1 MQTRSWP
8 PEFHAPLPGGQFRWF
23 MMFWHTL
30 FVVGLAV
37 TWTLAVC
44 YRPDVPLGRA
54 GVLALLVLVQGGLYL
69 RTFIRSQQGFNSWEG
84 WTAYFA
90 ASLVIWMVEVYL
102 DNRFEWLVG
111 AYTGQILGVLPPKAS
126 VPSAIVILGG
136 YLAYRL
142 GWENLA
148 HLRTVEI
155 LMWGVTVVSWMILG
169 LFLHKLA
176 VTSSERA
183 GLIAELHTARKQV
196 ELARQSDAEL
206 AALRERERLARELHD
221 NLGHALSTLAVQ
233 LEAIQRLMAVDPT
246 QARAQ
251 IDEMKNL
258 ARACMEGLRRA
269 LSGLRTP
276 GLGNQLLTEA
286 IPALVK
292 ETSQRCGLAIDC
304 RIANEAGHLPPKL
317 AEGIWRVTHEAL
329 ANAERHAQATNVNVS
344 LQGAE
349 KELVLCI
356 SDNGV
361 GFPEAAEQRPGH
373 FGLRGLRERVEGLG
387 GTLTLSPAGQP
398 GAQVEARWPVA
409 S

>member
-8 PEFHAPLPGGQFRWF
+8 PEFHAPLPGRQFRWF
-23 MMFWHTL
+23 MLFWHTF

-44 YRPDVPLGRA
+44 YRPDVPLWRA
-54 GVLALLVLVQGGLYL
+54 GALAILVLAQAVLYL
-69 RTFIRSQQGFNSWEG
+69 RTFIRSQQGFNSWGG
-84 WTAYFA
+84 WTGYFA

-111 AYTGQILGVLPPKAS
+111 AYTGQILGVLPPNAS
-126 VPSAIVILGG
+126 LPSTILILGG

-148 HLRTVEI
+148 HLHTVDI
-155 LMWGVTVVSWMILG
+155 LMWGAPLASWIILG

-183 GLIAELHTARKQV
+183 RLIADLETARKEV
-196 ELARQSDAEL
+196 ELARQTDAEL

-233 LEAIQRLMAVDPT
+233 LEAIQRLLAVDPA

-251 IDEMKNL
+251 IDEMKTL
-258 ARACMEGLRRA
+258 ARTCMEGLRRA
-269 LSGLRTP
+269 LSNLRAP
-276 GLGNQLLTEA
+276 GLGNRLLTEA
-286 IPALVK
+286 IPALVN
-292 ETSQRCGLAIDC
+292 ETGKRCGLAIDC
-304 RIANEAGHLPPKL
+304 RIADEAGCLPPAL

-329 ANAERHAQATNVNVS
+329 ANVERHAGATKVHVS
-344 LQGAE
+344 LEGAE
-349 KELVLCI
+349 KELVLRI
-356 SDNGV
+356 SDNGA
-361 GFPEAAEQRPGH
+361 GFPDQAEQRPGH
-373 FGLRGLRERVEGLG
+373 YGLRGLRERVEGLG

-398 GAQVEARWPVA
+398 GASVEARWPVTP
-409 S
+409 

>member
-8 PEFHAPLPGGQFRWF
+8 PEFHAPLPSGQFRWF
-23 MMFWHTL
+23 MRFWHTF

-44 YRPDVPLGRA
+44 YRQDVPLWRA
-54 GVLALLVLVQGGLYL
+54 GVLAMLALVQAGLYL
-69 RTFIRSQQGFNSWEG
+69 RTFIRSQQGFNSWGG
-84 WTAYFA
+84 WIGYFV
-90 ASLVIWMVEVYL
+90 ASLLLWMVEVRL

-126 VPSAIVILGG
+126 LPSAILILGG

-148 HLRTVEI
+148 HIHTVDI
-155 LMWGVTVVSWMILG
+155 LMWGATLVSWIILG

-183 GLIAELHTARKQV
+183 GLIADLETARKEV

-233 LEAIQRLMAVDPT
+233 LEAIQRLMAVDP
-246 QARAQ
+246 AQ
-251 IDEMKNL
+251 TRLQIEEMKNL
-258 ARACMEGLRRA
+258 ARTCMEGLRRA
-269 LSGLRTP
+269 LSGLRAP
-276 GLGNQLLTEA
+276 GLGDRLLMEA
-286 IPALVK
+286 LPALVND
-292 ETSQRCGLAIDC
+292 TSKRCGLAIECQISD
-304 RIANEAGHLPPKL
+304 EAGRLPPAL

-329 ANAERHAQATNVNVS
+329 ANVERHAGATKVYVS
-344 LQGAE
+344 LERPE
-349 KELVLCI
+349 KELVLRI
-356 SDNGV
+356 SDNGT
-361 GFPEAAEQRPGH
+361 GFPDQAEQRPGH
-373 FGLRGLRERVEGLG
+373 YGLRGLRERVEGVG
-387 GTLTLSPAGQP
+387 GTLTLSLAGLP
-398 GAQVEARWPVA
+398 GARVEVRWPVTP
-409 S
+409 

>member
-1 MQTRSWP
+1 MATRVSRALARRAIP
-8 PEFHAPLPGGQFRWF
+8 VVYAVLAYVLCSGFGHHLDAGGLLSPR
-23 MMFWHTL
+23 
-30 FVVGLAV
+30 
-37 TWTLAVC
+37 
-44 YRPDVPLGRA
+44 RA
-54 GVLALLVLVQGGLYL
+54 GVLALLVLIQAGLYL
-69 RTFIRSQQGFNSWEG
+69 RTFIRSQKGFNSWRG
-84 WTAYFA
+84 WIGYFV
-90 ASLVIWMVEVYL
+90 ASLLIWMVEVRL

-126 VPSAIVILGG
+126 VPSAIVIIGG

-148 HLRTVEI
+148 HLHTVDV
-155 LMWGVTVVSWMILG
+155 LMWGATLVSWLILG

-183 GLIAELHTARKQV
+183 GLIADLETARKEV

-233 LEAIQRLMAVDPT
+233 LEAIQRLMAVDPA

-258 ARACMEGLRRA
+258 ARTCMEGLRRA
-269 LSGLRTP
+269 LSNLRAP
-276 GLGNQLLTEA
+276 GLGNRLLTEA
-286 IPALVK
+286 IPALVN
-292 ETSQRCGLAIDC
+292 ETSKRCGLAIDC
-304 RIANEAGHLPPKL
+304 RIAEEARRLPPAL

-329 ANAERHAQATNVNVS
+329 ANAERHARATQVNVT
-344 LQGAE
+344 LEVLA
-349 KELVLCI
+349 KELVLRI
-356 SDNGV
+356 SDNGA
-361 GFPEAAEQRPGH
+361 GFPDQAEQRPGH
-373 FGLRGLRERVEGLG
+373 YGLRGLRERVEGLG

-398 GAQVEARWPVA
+398 GARVEVRWPVTP
-409 S
+409 

>member
-1 MQTRSWP
+1 M
-8 PEFHAPLPGGQFRWF
+8 L
-23 MMFWHTL
+23 FWHTF

-44 YRPDVPLGRA
+44 YRPDVPLWRA
-54 GVLALLVLVQGGLYL
+54 GALAMLVLVQAGLYL
-69 RTFIRSQQGFNSWEG
+69 RTFIRSQQGFNSWGE
-84 WTAYFA
+84 WTGYFA

-102 DNRFEWLVG
+102 DVRFEWLVG

-126 VPSAIVILGG
+126 VPSSILILGG

-148 HLRTVEI
+148 HLHTVDI
-155 LMWGVTVVSWMILG
+155 LMWGVTLVSWIILG

-183 GLIAELHTARKQV
+183 RLIADLETARKEV

-233 LEAIQRLMAVDPT
+233 LEAIQRLLAVDPA

-251 IDEMKNL
+251 IDEMKTL
-258 ARACMEGLRRA
+258 ARTCMEGLRRA
-269 LSGLRTP
+269 LSHLRAP
-276 GLGNQLLTEA
+276 GLGNRLLTEA
-286 IPALVK
+286 IPALVN
-292 ETSQRCGLAIDC
+292 ETGKRCGLAIDC
-304 RIANEAGHLPPKL
+304 RIAEEARRLPPAL

-329 ANAERHAQATNVNVS
+329 ANVERHAGATKVHVS
-344 LQGAE
+344 LEGAE
-349 KELVLCI
+349 KELVLRI
-356 SDNGV
+356 SDNGA
-361 GFPEAAEQRPGH
+361 GFPDQAEQRLGH
-373 FGLRGLRERVEGLG
+373 YGLRGLRERVEGLG
-387 GTLTLSPAGQP
+387 GTLTLSPAGLS
-398 GAQVEARWPVA
+398 GARVEARWPVTP
-409 S
+409 